1 MKLEIN
7 EIPTGQPG
15 SMKTMRIGGFA
26 EGELE
31 RLKRIPHQEAREKLL
46 DMLDERNG
54 KIGTAW
60 QCGYC
65 VYGMWFDNEYAYI
78 NIGTNCD

>member
-7 EIPTGQPG
+7 EIPSGRPG
-15 SMKTMRIGGFA
+15 MKTMRIGGFA

-31 RLKRIPHQEAREKLL
+31 RLKKVPHEEAREKLL

-60 QCGYC
+60 QCGYG

-78 NIGTNCD
+78 NIGASCD